1 MQIIGHTESFS
12 ELAKLIARR
21 RYQLGIS
28 SPHLDQIAGLVDGHT
43 SKIECGYKKLGDIS
57 LLALLATLGLRLT
70 VVADDESLPLQTQY
84 AKGSSKPPRMASGA
98 SRALE
103 ACCDKLIP
111 EKLPHNLGAW

>member
-1 MQIIGHTESFS
+1 MHITGHTKSFS

-28 SPHLDQIAGLVDGHT
+28 SRRLDQIAGLAEGYT
-43 SKIECGYKKLGDIS
+43 SKIECGSKKLGDIP
-57 LLALLATLGLRLT
+57 LPALLATLELRPS

-84 AKGSSKPPRMASGA
+84 ARGSLKPPRVASGV